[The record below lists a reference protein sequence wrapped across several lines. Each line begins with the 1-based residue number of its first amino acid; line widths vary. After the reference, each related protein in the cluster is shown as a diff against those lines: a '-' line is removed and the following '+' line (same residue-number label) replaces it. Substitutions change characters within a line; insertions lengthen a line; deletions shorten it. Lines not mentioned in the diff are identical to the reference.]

1 MTNFL
6 FLEVLEE
13 VLLLFV
19 ELTQVI
25 IVSVFSNI
33 MKMLNLVRSVDR
45 VMILFSSFRFMFE
58 SGKVWENFHEK
69 LQDFIFFLVIVDA
82 DRTGNT
88 CHTALFNIG
97 GTTATSRSW
106 NVLVTHYACGDY
118 DSSGYV
124 LYHFGIYSRVW
135 NKRIPLN
142 KHSPWIIWQ
151 KE

>member
-45 VMILFSSFRFMFE
+45 VIGL
-58 SGKVWENFHEK
+58 
-69 LQDFIFFLVIVDA
+69 IF
-82 DRTGNT
+82 
-88 CHTALFNIG
+88 
-97 GTTATSRSW
+97 
-106 NVLVTHYACGDY
+106 
-118 DSSGYV
+118 
-124 LYHFGIYSRVW
+124 
-135 NKRIPLN
+135 
-142 KHSPWIIWQ
+142 
-151 KE
+151 

>member
-1 MTNFL
+1 MAPQQ
-6 FLEVLEE
+6 
-13 VLLLFV
+13 FV

-45 VMILFSSFRFMFE
+45 VMVLFSSFRFMFE

-97 GTTATSRSW
+97 GTTTTSRSW
-106 NVLVTHYACGDY
+106 NVLITQYSCGDT

-124 LYHFGIYSRVW
+124 FDIPIYIVLFHQMLMYKKSLL
-135 NKRIPLN
+135 K
-142 KHSPWIIWQ
+142 
-151 KE
+151 